1 MIYVL
6 ENSKKVEQKFREIND
21 LEKLLIE
28 CPEIQV

>member
-6 ENSKKVEQKFREIND
+6 ENSKKVKQKFREIIG

-28 CPEIQV
+28 CSEIQV